1 MVKSFKLRITRVIT
15 TTLQSCRSKHH
26 FTLPKDH
33 VPSFSRISS
42 VNPKFTPANFPVPKD
57 QNQRPSFKTNV
68 SSTLIS
74 TDVVGPQSWVQQSL
88 PMKTTPD
95 QNPKNL
101 SGKRRRN
108 DISNDDDL
116 TFAAPRS
123 LLPPSAEEKKKRR
136 GKKKKKNIPSRLSI
150 STSLADSG
158 WFNSEGSVSVGDER
172 DEEETETETLV
183 SSFIRF
189 STYLSSE
196 FDSRL
201 HSIQE
206 TPFTLCQHVCTPMLP
221 LSKDGN
227 SIICDLMK
235 LPFRN

>member
-15 TTLQSCRSKHH
+15 TTLQSCHSKHH

-33 VPSFSRISS
+33 VPSFSRISPWQKEEKWH
-42 VNPKFTPANFPVPKD
+42 VVAKIYEEKTPGRKIYNFYAFD
-57 QNQRPSFKTNV
+57 
-68 SSTLIS
+68 SS
-74 TDVVGPQSWVQQSL
+74 
-88 PMKTTPD
+88 
-95 QNPKNL
+95 
-101 SGKRRRN
+101 
-108 DISNDDDL
+108 DDDNL

-123 LLPPSAEEKKKRR
+123 LLPPSPKEKKKRR

-172 DEEETETETLV
+172 DEEETEKETLV
-183 SSFIRF
+183 SSSIRF

-206 TPFTLCQHVCTPMLP
+206 TPFTLCEHVCTPTLP